1 MRAFPVVL
9 PSGARYW
16 TVLDEDLAVVPV
28 ADGFLRQVRFGRDGA
43 ESTTKSYAHS
53 IALFLRW
60 CARTGRTWQAGAGQ
74 LGLFMTWLAHAG
86 PAVSRDGATTQGMV
100 LAGPGSAPARG
111 AGRVNGVLSAVRGM
125 VVHAVA
131 AGQASGDLVALLY
144 EVADDRDLPG
154 AARGEDGRMGW
165 RMRARHRLHE
175 PETPVNRATDEEIV
189 ALLGAC
195 LSARDRL
202 LVLLMARAGL
212 RRGELCGLRR
222 SDVHL
227 LADSRALGCE
237 IARAHLHVVRRDDN
251 PNGAWAKSRRQRVVP
266 LDFLTVLALDTYVF
280 ERMAVSAAAGSDLSL
295 SGCRNKDNNVAE
307 RAIRGPVVTRKNARG
322 SHNGDTARNAAVI
335 WTVTATARMAG
346 LNELTYL
353 TAYLDECGRNGGK
366 PLSGPALE
374 RFLPWNAS
382 PEDLRTWAQPP
393 PDG

>member
-1 MRAFPVVL
+1 MRAFPVRL

-86 PAVSRDGATTQGMV
+86 PAASGAGASSSGLV
-100 LAGPGSAPARG
+100 LAGPGAIPARG
-111 AGRVNGVLSAVRGM
+111 ARRVNGVLTAVRGM

-131 AGQASGDLVALLY
+131 AGQASGDLVALVY

-175 PETPVNRATDEEIV
+175 PETPVDRASDEEIV

-202 LVLLMARAGL
+202 IVLLMARAGL
-212 RRGELCGLRR
+212 RRGEVCGLRR

-227 LADSRALGCE
+227 LADSRPLGCE
-237 IARAHLHVVRRDDN
+237 VARAHLHVVRRDDN

-266 LDFLTVLALDTYVF
+266 LDFLVVLAFDTYAL
-280 ERMAVSAAAGSDLSL
+280 ERMTISRAAGGDFVLVNL
-295 SGCRNKDNNVAE
+295 F
-307 RAIRGPVVTRKNARG
+307 RGPVGAPMRPRTIGDLLAAASRRAGLATAVTPHQLRHAFGSSAADAGCGIDVVADLLGHASVSSSQVYVHPDPGRLRAAVDAVPGPRGQAGVTR
-322 SHNGDTARNAAVI
+322 
-335 WTVTATARMAG
+335 
-346 LNELTYL
+346 
-353 TAYLDECGRNGGK
+353 
-366 PLSGPALE
+366 
-374 RFLPWNAS
+374 
-382 PEDLRTWAQPP
+382 
-393 PDG
+393 